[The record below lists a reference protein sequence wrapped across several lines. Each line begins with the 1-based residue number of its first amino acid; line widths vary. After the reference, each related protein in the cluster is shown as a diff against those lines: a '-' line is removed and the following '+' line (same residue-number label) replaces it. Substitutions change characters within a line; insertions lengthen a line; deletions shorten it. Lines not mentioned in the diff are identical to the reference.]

1 MIKKMVR
8 ELNMG
13 IEVVVMPTVRDS
25 DGLAM
30 SSRNIYLNPE
40 ERKAA
45 PILYRAL
52 CLAEELCKKG
62 EKDAEKIRQRMRA
75 LIGKEPL
82 ASIDYVSIAD
92 PETLEEMET
101 VRTPALISLAVKMGR
116 TRLIDNVV
124 VG

>member
-1 MIKKMVR
+1 VR
-8 ELNMG
+8 ELNTG
-13 IEVVVMPTVRDS
+13 IEVVVMPTVREA

-30 SSRNIYLNPE
+30 SSRNVYLNPE

-45 PILYRAL
+45 PVLYHAL

-92 PETLEEMET
+92 PETLMEMDT
-101 VRTPALISLAVKMGR
+101 VRTPTLISLAVKIGR